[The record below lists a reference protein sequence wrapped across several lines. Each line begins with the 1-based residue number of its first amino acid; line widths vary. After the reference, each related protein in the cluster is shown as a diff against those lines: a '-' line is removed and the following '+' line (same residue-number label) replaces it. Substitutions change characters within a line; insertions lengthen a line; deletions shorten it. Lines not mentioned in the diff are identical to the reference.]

1 MTIFGL
7 DGPTFDG
14 NPIDPFLD
22 GLTVPDAQKVSGDI
36 DMYAD
41 VAVAV
46 DLHTNLK
53 GVSMW
58 GFKRRPN
65 ENATSPGPL
74 IEVAADDPLRVRWH
88 NELGVQ
94 PTDSPEDAADKLP
107 LETLIVDTTALPD
120 GAPDPQ
126 NVLGS
131 QPGNPQ
137 ALVAMGVPVGWTSTH
152 LHGAHSHPDAD
163 GFPDN
168 MIADGNT
175 QTSAYDN
182 TYDNTD
188 LNAGNGLGKVGAHLW
203 YHDHAM
209 NGTRFHV
216 QAGLFGGYIVRD
228 NREEQL
234 GLPICRDTGELHLML
249 ADRNVAKNPET
260 GAIRLLHKTT
270 PDTGEFFGPLTFVNG
285 TVWPKLACRAQVLRL
300 RLLNASNARTFR
312 LHLVRA
318 ADDGTPEFAD
328 NLLRII
334 GTDGGL
340 LHRAATVGHGNVQPP
355 MQGAP
360 ALTLAPAERLD
371 VLVDLSQEA
380 GRALFLVNTA
390 PAPYQG
396 DQEQP
401 DLADRPALADFL
413 GHNGGDAAN
422 KNPYP
427 WVMQFDVNDTAN
439 SQPGTDRAELDDI
452 FTGGVLNPDFRRLV
466 HNPTGAA
473 DPEEYVLTK
482 HEHRIILLAETDP
495 PGHLYLHELI
505 EDPSGRIQL
514 QLPGDPF
521 PRTYRVEGWTAQ
533 DTRPSSDEASFYQQ
547 VGLRPLVG
555 QWQVWK
561 FVNATGDTHP
571 IHIHQS
577 QFQPL
582 DDQAGLVVQQAG
594 GVNLYDPTDRRTFI
608 PIVPA
613 QDQSVARTYDPQ
625 ETLGW
630 KDTIRI
636 DPGNVVEVAIR
647 FDLAGRYVYHCHV
660 LEHEDTEMMRP
671 LVVLPRAMPNMPG
684 LPNMPRHTGH

>member
-1 MTIFGL
+1 
-7 DGPTFDG
+7 
-14 NPIDPFLD
+14 
-22 GLTVPDAQKVSGDI
+22 
-36 DMYAD
+36 
-41 VAVAV
+41 
-46 DLHTNLK
+46 
-53 GVSMW
+53 
-58 GFKRRPN
+58 
-65 ENATSPGPL
+65 
-74 IEVAADDPLRVRWH
+74 
-88 NELGVQ
+88 
-94 PTDSPEDAADKLP
+94 
-107 LETLIVDTTALPD
+107 
-120 GAPDPQ
+120 
-126 NVLGS
+126 
-131 QPGNPQ
+131 
-137 ALVAMGVPVGWTSTH
+137 
-152 LHGAHSHPDAD
+152 
-163 GFPDN
+163 
-168 MIADGNT
+168 
-175 QTSAYDN
+175 
-182 TYDNTD
+182 
-188 LNAGNGLGKVGAHLW
+188 
-203 YHDHAM
+203 
-209 NGTRFHV
+209 
-216 QAGLFGGYIVRD
+216 
-228 NREEQL
+228 
-234 GLPICRDTGELHLML
+234 
-249 ADRNVAKNPET
+249 
-260 GAIRLLHKTT
+260 
-270 PDTGEFFGPLTFVNG
+270 
-285 TVWPKLACRAQVLRL
+285 
-300 RLLNASNARTFR
+300 
-312 LHLVRA
+312 
-318 ADDGTPEFAD
+318 
-328 NLLRII
+328 
-334 GTDGGL
+334 
-340 LHRAATVGHGNVQPP
+340 

-401 DLADRPALADFL
+401 DLADRPALANFL

-495 PGHLYLHELI
+495 PGHLYLHELV
-505 EDPSGRIQL
+505 EDSSGHIQL

-533 DTRPSSDEASFYQQ
+533 DKRPSSDEASFYQQ